1 MTLWQG
7 SLVFLSALIAGMMNS
22 VAGGGTLV
30 TFPTLLWIGIEPIR
44 ANVTCTVALWP
55 GSLGAMV
62 GFRRELGDSR
72 QLMLLLGAPSVAGG
86 LIGALLLLLTPSKLF
101 ASIVPFLILFATILF
116 AAGEPL
122 TRRFSRSAKSESH
135 SERVSG
141 GGWWSGSVVFQF
153 IVAIYGGYF
162 GAGMGILM
170 LAALALM
177 GLTDI
182 HQMNGLKNFFGMCIN
197 GVAALYFIWAGMVY
211 WPDAI
216 LMAVGA
222 VTGGYGGAGLARRLG
237 RTAVRR
243 IVIFIG
249 FAMALSLF
257 IKR

>member
-1 MTLWQG
+1 M
-7 SLVFLSALIAGMMNS
+7 FLSALIAGLMNS

-72 QLMLLLGAPSVAGG
+72 HLMLLLGAPSVAGG
-86 LIGALLLLLTPSKLF
+86 LIGALLLLMTPSRLF

-122 TRRFSRSAKSESH
+122 TRRLSRSAKQESH
-135 SERVSG
+135 SERVSQSG
-141 GGWWSGSVVFQF
+141 YWAGSAGSVVFQF

-170 LAALALM
+170 LASLALM

-182 HQMNGLKNFFGMCIN
+182 HQMNGLKNFFAVCIN
-197 GVAALYFIWAGMVY
+197 VVASAYFIAAGRVEWPYALIMV
-211 WPDAI
+211 
-216 LMAVGA
+216 VGA
-222 VTGGYGGAGLARRLG
+222 IVGGYGGAGLARKLG
-237 RTAVRR
+237 RRFVRGAV
-243 IVIFIG
+243 IVIG
-249 FAMALSLF
+249 FGMALSLLF
-257 IKR
+257 RS

>member
-7 SLVFLSALIAGMMNS
+7 SLVFLSALVAGMMNS

-72 QLMLLLGAPSVAGG
+72 RLMLLLGAPSVAGG
-86 LIGALLLLLTPSKLF
+86 LVGALLLLMTPSRLF

-122 TRRFSRSAKSESH
+122 TRRFAGSTKSESPL
-135 SERVSG
+135 ERVPG
-141 GGWWSGSVVFQF
+141 RGWWIGSVVFQF
-153 IVAIYGGYF
+153 VVAIYGGYF

-182 HQMNGLKNFFGMCIN
+182 HQMNGLKDFFAVCIN
-197 GVAALYFIWAGMVY
+197 VVAAAYFISAGRLEWPYPLIMV
-211 WPDAI
+211 
-216 LMAVGA
+216 VGA
-222 VTGGYGGAGLARRLG
+222 IVGGYG
-237 RTAVRR
+237 
-243 IVIFIG
+243 
-249 FAMALSLF
+249 
-257 IKR
+257 